1 MKASLVLKMGQQL
14 TMTPQLQQAI
24 RLLQM
29 STLDL
34 QAEIQEALDS
44 NPMLE
49 VEDDNNPSSSG
60 SQNTAQEQS
69 SHTQAAEPSEATE
82 NTSSPAE
89 TTDWT
94 EQIPSELE
102 IDTSWDD
109 IYQSSASNIPSS
121 CAQNLPQRFW
131 AFFIF
136 ILYKCLYL
144 GYYKCKNDF
153 LFRRRTMI
161 TFYEYPKCTTCR
173 KGKKF
178 LTENDLDFTV
188 IDMVKHVPS
197 RDTLKGILDKSS
209 HSIDDFFNTRG
220 TKFKDLGLKEKLP
233 ELSEEEKLE
242 YLSSD
247 GMLIKRPIVVLD
259 DEVLLG
265 FKEETYKNALLK

>member
-1 MKASLVLKMGQQL
+1 
-14 TMTPQLQQAI
+14 
-24 RLLQM
+24 
-29 STLDL
+29 
-34 QAEIQEALDS
+34 
-44 NPMLE
+44 
-49 VEDDNNPSSSG
+49 
-60 SQNTAQEQS
+60 
-69 SHTQAAEPSEATE
+69 
-82 NTSSPAE
+82 
-89 TTDWT
+89 
-94 EQIPSELE
+94 
-102 IDTSWDD
+102 
-109 IYQSSASNIPSS
+109 
-121 CAQNLPQRFW
+121 
-131 AFFIF
+131 
-136 ILYKCLYL
+136 
-144 GYYKCKNDF
+144 
-153 LFRRRTMI
+153 MI

-265 FKEETYKNALLK
+265 FKEETYKNTLLK